1 MRTLGMAAIL
11 IAWSAG
17 AHAQQGPLIFAGA
30 GANAEAI
37 QPAVNAYRNL
47 LGTNNAGNPPNPA
60 GGRREITWDGA
71 GDAIS
76 APNNLPADQFR
87 GRGAVFTAQS
97 PSWTGFQV
105 SANEGVAPVR
115 FGNLNAQYPNLF
127 TVFSAQKLFTAIG
140 DNVFDVEFVVPGTQ
154 TRATVNGFGAVFT
167 NVALN
172 FTSSIEYFNADGYS
186 LGKFYAQTAPRG
198 LSFLG
203 AAFPQPIV
211 SRVRITP
218 GTVVPGVNEDL
229 PAGRNA
235 VVVDDFIYGEPVN
248 RCGCTPP

>member
-1 MRTLGMAAIL
+1 MRALGMAAIL
-11 IAWSAG
+11 VASAAG
-17 AHAQQGPLIFAGA
+17 IHAQQGPLIFSGA
-30 GANAEAI
+30 GANPEAL
-37 QPAVNAYRNL
+37 QAAVGAYRTL
-47 LGTNNAGNPPNPA
+47 LGTNNAVGPPNAA
-60 GGRREITWDGA
+60 GGRREINWDGV
-71 GDAIS
+71 GDAVA

-87 GRGAVFTAQS
+87 NRGAVFSAES
-97 PSWTGFQV
+97 PAWSGFQV
-105 SANEGVAPVR
+105 SANDGVAPVR
-115 FGNLNAQYPNLF
+115 FGNLNPQYSSLF
-127 TVFSAQKLFTAIG
+127 TVFSAQRLFTALG
-140 DNVFDVEFVVPGTQ
+140 DNVFDVEFFVPGTQ
-154 TRATVNGFGAVFT
+154 TRATVNAFGAVFT

-203 AAFPQPIV
+203 AAFAAPIV
-211 SRVRITP
+211 GRVRITQ
-218 GTVVPGVNEDL
+218 GTVVPGANEDL